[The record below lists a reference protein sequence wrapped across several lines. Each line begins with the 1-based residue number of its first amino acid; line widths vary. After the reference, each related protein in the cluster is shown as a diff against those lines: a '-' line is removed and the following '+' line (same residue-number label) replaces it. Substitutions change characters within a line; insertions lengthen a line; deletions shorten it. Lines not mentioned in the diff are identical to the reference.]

1 MSYREAPMEA
11 RRPFRYG
18 ALPSQYVQ
26 AWLPHAD
33 PPYPAAVLI
42 HGGWW
47 RARHDLHLMDELC
60 ADLASRGWL
69 AWNVEFRRIEG
80 DGGGWPATLDDVRAA
95 IRCLAGSG
103 LPVAPA
109 PPVGIGHS
117 AGGHLALLA
126 ATGEALAGVVA
137 LAPITDVARSAAEGL
152 GEGAPAAFL
161 GQEAGPDAYEPAS
174 PLHRLPL
181 GHRQLLVHGDEDV
194 RVPVEHSRA
203 YVAAARAAGDPVEY
217 VEIAGGDHFCV
228 IDPAHSSWGRVRDWL
243 SQEGH
248 R

>member
-1 MSYREAPMEA
+1 MEA

-18 ALPSQYVQ
+18 ALPSQYVE
-26 AWLPHAD
+26 AWLPDAD
-33 PPYPAAVLI
+33 PPHPVAVLI

-80 DGGGWPATLDDVRAA
+80 DGGGWPVTVDDVRAA
-95 IRCLAGSG
+95 IQSLGEAG
-103 LPVAPA
+103 LPTASS
-109 PPVGIGHS
+109 PPVVVGHS

-126 ATGEALAGVVA
+126 ATGEAFGGVVA
-137 LAPITDVARSAAEGL
+137 LAPVTDVVRSATEGL

-161 GQEAGPDAYEPAS
+161 GPEAGPGEYERVS
-174 PLHRLPL
+174 PRHRLPL
-181 GHRQLLVHGDEDV
+181 GRRQLLVHGDEDV
-194 RVPVEHSRA
+194 RVPVQHSRD

-228 IDPAHSSWGRVRDWL
+228 IDPAHDAWGRARAWL
-243 SQEGH
+243 DGDAG

>member
-1 MSYREAPMEA
+1 MEA

-18 ALPSQYVQ
+18 ALPSQYVE
-26 AWLPHAD
+26 AWLPDAD
-33 PPYPAAVLI
+33 PPHPVAVLI

-69 AWNVEFRRIEG
+69 AWNLEFRRIEG
-80 DGGGWPATLDDVRAA
+80 DGGGWPVTADDVRAA
-95 IRCLAGSG
+95 IQSLGESG
-103 LPVAPA
+103 LPTASA
-109 PPVGIGHS
+109 PPVVVGHS

-126 ATGEALAGVVA
+126 ATGEAFGGVVA
-137 LAPITDVARSAAEGL
+137 LAPVTDVVRSAAEGL
-152 GEGAPAAFL
+152 GEGAPAAFVS
-161 GQEAGPDAYEPAS
+161 PDAYEEVS
-174 PLHRLPL
+174 PRCRLPL
-181 GHRQLLVHGDEDV
+181 GCRQLVVHGDQDV
-194 RVPVEHSRA
+194 RVPVQHSRD

-228 IDPAHSSWGRVRDWL
+228 IDPAHGSWGRVRAWL
-243 SQEGH
+243 GVGDG